1 LVSRRDRGRRLG
13 GRQGLDP
20 YIEAAFG
27 EQASDD
33 VSVATVIAR
42 PGKNDRRPR
51 REAFAHRRGD
61 GAASPLHEIFLA
73 RAGFDR
79 LPVGARHLGDG
90 EDLERGGDGS
100 HSTLVAA
107 SAPRSTRTRP

>member
-1 LVSRRDRGRRLG
+1 MQIIPGQAIL
-13 GRQGLDP
+13 
-20 YIEAAFG
+20 IG
-27 EQASDD
+27 EWL
-33 VSVATVIAR
+33 
-42 PGKNDRRPR
+42 
-51 REAFAHRRGD
+51 D
-61 GAASPLHEIFLA
+61 GAASPLHEFFLA